1 MTSHPSRS
9 LPVFSALLC
18 AAPASWLVM
27 MLSGDVLMSLAEW
40 QRAHVGVPM
49 LRDEFL
55 VAFFLAACVPI
66 ALVIVAVYLP
76 VIVAMRQARLPGQPV
91 ALFALAGMLA
101 APVAGVLLLSLSHV
115 LFGSAL
121 EAEPGLWRLF
131 GRVFGD
137 RAMPLLAPLVA
148 LMLGGAVF
156 GAGFA
161 WACRYAERP
170 FRTMEFEPGW
180 HGGHTKLER
189 SRKLSLPTQP
199 AA

>member
-1 MTSHPSRS
+1 MTTPSSRS

-27 MLSGDVLMSLAEW
+27 MASGALLMSLAEW
-40 QRAHVGVPM
+40 QRVHAAGPPM
-49 LRDEFL
+49 LWDEFL
-55 VAFFLAACVPI
+55 VAFVFAASLPF

-101 APVAGVLLLSLSHV
+101 GPVAGVLLLSLGHV
-115 LFGSAL
+115 LFSGRFH
-121 EAEPGLWRLF
+121 PYPTLWQLL
-131 GRVFGD
+131 GRVFGTGLPQLLP
-137 RAMPLLAPLVA
+137 PLLA

-170 FRTMEFEPGW
+170 FSGQEIPG
-180 HGGHTKLER
+180 R
-189 SRKLSLPTQP
+189 R
-199 AA
+199 

>member
-1 MTSHPSRS
+1 MMAASPSPGARS

-27 MLSGDVLMSLAEW
+27 MASGALLMSLADW
-40 QRAHVGVPM
+40 LRAPGGAPM
-49 LRDEFL
+49 LWDEFL
-55 VAFFLAACVPI
+55 VAFFFAASLPFT
-66 ALVIVAVYLP
+66 LVIVAVYLP

-101 APVAGVLLLSLSHV
+101 GPVAGVLLLAGSQL
-115 LFGSAL
+115 LFRSPLDAD
-121 EAEPGLWRLF
+121 PGILRLL
-131 GRVFGD
+131 GRVFGS
-137 RAMPLLAPLVA
+137 RFTLLVGPIVA

-170 FRTMEFEPGW
+170 YRTTELGPGW
-180 HGGHTKLER
+180 RVGPKPD
-189 SRKLSLPTQP
+189 S
-199 AA
+199 

>member
-1 MTSHPSRS
+1 MTPHPSRS

-27 MLSGDVLMSLAEW
+27 MASGAWLMSLADW
-40 QRAHVGVPM
+40 RAQGGVPM
-49 LRDEFL
+49 SWDELL
-55 VAFFLAACVPI
+55 VAFFFAASVPI

-101 APVAGVLLLSLSHV
+101 GPVAGVLLLSLSHMV
-115 LFGSAL
+115 FGSAL
-121 EAEPGLWRLF
+121 EAEPGFLRLL
-131 GRVFGD
+131 GRVFGGTVTS
-137 RAMPLLAPLVA
+137 LLAPLVA

-170 FRTMEFEPGW
+170 FRTVEA
-180 HGGHTKLER
+180 
-189 SRKLSLPTQP
+189 LPIT
-199 AA
+199 

>member
-1 MTSHPSRS
+1 
-9 LPVFSALLC
+9 
-18 AAPASWLVM
+18 
-27 MLSGDVLMSLAEW
+27 MLW
-40 QRAHVGVPM
+40 
-49 LRDEFL
+49 DELL
-55 VAFFLAACVPI
+55 VAFVVTASLPFALA
-66 ALVIVAVYLP
+66 IVSVYLP